1 MSLIQRAHA
10 EMKRLIVYKNRFQ
23 NLIFGDSVHRFEEK
37 LLLLSTLSLALILA
51 VSTGFNFILDL
62 KLSITIA
69 SGTGALVLFC
79 LYLFSRFVSRGNAVF
94 LTTSIIILIFVD
106 TIWFVNYGSNGPV
119 MSTFV
124 VYYSFLL
131 LVFDKRHFLLI
142 SVILVFNILV
152 LYLFEVNYPEIIG
165 DYTNLTAR
173 KADNYI
179 GLVFSFLV
187 IYSFLSAIK
196 MNYIHEYERA
206 KMSDRLKSAF
216 LANMSHEI
224 RTPLN
229 AIVGFSSLIADTEIS
244 ESDKQMF
251 KEQVITNSDY
261 LLSLIEDIIDVSK
274 IESDQLTVNLKNV
287 DVVPLIMNIV
297 QTFQLAIPNSKNV
310 QVVCGIRMS
319 QLMVTVDQIRLEQ
332 ILRNLLA
339 NAVKFTD
346 EGEIEVNCIQE
357 NDFFIFSVKDSGIGI
372 DPEHQQVIFDRFMKI
387 DNHKQHLY
395 RGTGI
400 GLFLSKQLVE
410 IFGGRIWVESEVG
423 KGSIFY
429 FSIPA

>member
-1 MSLIQRAHA
+1 MIKLNA
-10 EMKRLIVYKNRFQ
+10 YGNRFQ
-23 NLIFGDSVHRFEEK
+23 NLLFGESVHRFEEK
-37 LLLLSTLSLALILA
+37 LLLLSTLSLALILT

-69 SGTGALVLFC
+69 SGAGAIAFYS
-79 LYLFSRFVSRGNAVF
+79 LYLFGRMVSRSNGVF
-94 LTTSIIILIFVD
+94 VTTSIITLIFVD

-142 SVILVFNILV
+142 TLILFFNVLG
-152 LYLFEVNYPEIIG
+152 LYLFEINYPEIIG
-165 DYTNLTAR
+165 DYTSSTSR

-196 MNYIHEYERA
+196 KNYIHEYERA

-229 AIVGFSSLIADTEIS
+229 AIVGFSSLIADS
-244 ESDKQMF
+244 EMSDDDKQMF
-251 KEQVITNSDY
+251 KEQVISNSDY
-261 LLSLIEDIIDVSK
+261 LLSLIDDIIDVSK
-274 IESDQLTVNLKNV
+274 IESNQLTVNLKSV
-287 DVVPLIMNIV
+287 DVVPIIMNIV
-297 QTFQLAIPNSKNV
+297 QTFQLSIPSTKKM
-310 QVVCGIRMS
+310 QVICGIRIS
-319 QLMVTVDQIRLEQ
+319 QMMVTVDQTRLEQ

-339 NAVKFTD
+339 NAVKFTE
-346 EGEIEVNCIQE
+346 EGDIEVNCIQVK
-357 NDFFIFSVKDSGIGI
+357 DFFVFSVKDTGIGI
-372 DPEHQQVIFDRFMKI
+372 DPENQLIIFDRFMKI

-410 IFGGRIWVESEVG
+410 MFGGKIWVESEMG
-423 KGSIFY
+423 KGSTFY
-429 FSIPA
+429 FTIPV